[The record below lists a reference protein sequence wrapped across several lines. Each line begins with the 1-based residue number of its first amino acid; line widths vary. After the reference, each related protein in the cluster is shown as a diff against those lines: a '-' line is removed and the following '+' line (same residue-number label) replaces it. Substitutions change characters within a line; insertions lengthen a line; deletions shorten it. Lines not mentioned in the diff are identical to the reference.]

1 MHANGLAT
9 NVLCMQLWPQVDLH
23 NVLWE
28 FKKTFLTKLKHLFT
42 MQCCEFLTSSQHNTE
57 LIKSKGVQT
66 KACISTTS
74 NYVAK
79 LESTENILAQP
90 RSGRGYKNN
99 LQIPAGNEHWIRAG
113 PGIKTWP
120 FNSSAKRIK
129 LTHYLTIK
137 FHYFKVFYSND
148 CFGILI
154 VFVCFVLLS
163 FPFLFIL
170 FYHFLLGLPFI
181 LSSFLFFCHFR
192 LNFFYFFS
200 WHPYEVG
207 NCWIIFSLTSVHL
220 ICFFIMFFAVWT
232 DTTQNRQNIEQTS
245 SSWNTNFSFLN
256 IIDIRIFY
264 KHFKF
269 IELININYKI

>member
-148 CFGILI
+148 CFGIIDCFCMFCFIIIPFPLYLI
-154 VFVCFVLLS
+154 
-163 FPFLFIL
+163 
-170 FYHFLLGLPFI
+170 LPF
-181 LSSFLFFCHFR
+181 SSWSTFYSFFVLFFCHFR

-207 NCWIIFSLTSVHL
+207 NCWIIFSLTSAHL